1 MKGSFHENVMSLR
14 VQEKAEFLLQSCI
27 KFTLITLCN
36 VCSVH
41 RRGGGGGRRSVHRR
55 ETFSASEDT
64 MSTSRG
70 YHDACGGAS

>member
-41 RRGGGGGRRSVHRR
+41 RGGGGGGGDVQCIG
-55 ETFSASEDT
+55 
-64 MSTSRG
+64 G
-70 YHDACGGAS
+70 YHEYIERIS